1 MINQNK
7 LQKQKII
14 NQWSYTVEAGLEYF
28 VSILITGAFLATLLS
43 YNGVPDNVTGIITSL
58 ASFGFTA
65 QAAAVLFIHPKT
77 NGKKLVV
84 ALHTLNQFMFA
95 LLYMTPFIDVST
107 SVKTVIFIIMF
118 LGGHILSN
126 MAMPFKLSWMNSYVD
141 DDKRG
146 IFTAKKEIISLVGG
160 IAFSYLM
167 GGVSDYFKEIGKP
180 DTAFLICGVTMFV
193 LCVFHTVSMLI
204 VRDDKETLQNTAERK
219 IYKFKDVLSS
229 TLLNRQYRKII
240 WLDALWHMATGILTP
255 FLGTY
260 QINELGFS
268 LTYIAFIAMI
278 GSIARVMFSRFF
290 GRYADRHSWAK
301 MLSVVFFIGA
311 IGYLFI
317 VFATP
322 STGKI
327 MYPLFLIL
335 NGIYYAGS
343 NSGIMNI
350 AFDYTHH
357 EDRAA
362 ALGIK
367 SAVGGLA
374 GFLASLVGGE
384 VVGLLQ
390 GNGNRIFGMTIYAQQ
405 ILAFVSFVMMLA
417 IVLYIRKVIYKMK
430 KVI

>member
-1 MINQNK
+1 MKKQTKHKNQK
-7 LQKQKII
+7 YI
-14 NQWSYTVEAGLEYF
+14 NQWAYNFEAGLEYF
-28 VSILITGAFLATLLS
+28 VSILITGAYLATLLS

-65 QAAAVLFIHPKT
+65 QAAAVLFIRPKT

-84 ALHTLNQFMFA
+84 TLHTLNQLMFA
-95 LLYMTPFIDVST
+95 LLYMTPFIKVST

-126 MAMPFKLSWMNSYVD
+126 MAMPFKLSWLNSYVD

-146 IFTAKKEIISLVGG
+146 DYTAKKEIMSLVGG
-160 IAFSYLM
+160 IIFSYLM

-180 DTAFLICGVTMFV
+180 DTAFMICGITVFV
-193 LCVFHTVSMLI
+193 LCVLHTVSML
-204 VRDDKETLQNTAERK
+204 VVKDDEETAANVPVGKA
-219 IYKFKDVLSS
+219 YKFKDVLSS
-229 TLLNRQYRKII
+229 TLFNKEYRKII
-240 WLDALWHMATGILTP
+240 WLDCIWHMATGIISP

-268 LTYIAFIAMI
+268 LTFVAFIAMI

-301 MLSVVFFIGA
+301 MLTVVFFIGA

-317 VFATP
+317 TFATP
-322 STGKI
+322 STGKV

-350 AFDYTHH
+350 AFDYTKH
-357 EDRAA
+357 ENRAA

-367 SAVGGLA
+367 SAVGGLV

-384 VVGLLQ
+384 VVGLMQ
-390 GNGNRIFGMTIYAQQ
+390 ANGNKIFGVTIYAQQ
-405 ILAFVSFVMMLA
+405 ILSFVSFVVMLA
-417 IVLYIRKVIYKMK
+417 IVFYIRKVIYKMK
-430 KVI
+430 KAI